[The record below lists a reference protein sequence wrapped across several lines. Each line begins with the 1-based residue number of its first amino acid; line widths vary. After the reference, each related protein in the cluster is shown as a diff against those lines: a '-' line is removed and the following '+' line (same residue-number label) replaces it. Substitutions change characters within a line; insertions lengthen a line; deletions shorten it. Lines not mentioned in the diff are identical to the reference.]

1 MTAPQPIL
9 IAGGGIGGLATAIA
23 LDRQNIEAQIL
34 ERSTF
39 AEESGAGIQLGPNV
53 TRILRHVGVL
63 DTLAAQTS
71 RPQAIWLFDGRNG
84 KKLATVPLGNV
95 AERRYGAPYLTLHRT
110 DLHQALRTV
119 ASSLPRITLTAGVAV
134 TQIRGD
140 NGVSVTDSD
149 GETHH
154 GSALI
159 GADGLW
165 STVRDWIAPGL
176 RPAYAGATAYRSLIP
191 RDSLPEPFSSF
202 IVGLWLGPRSH
213 LVHYPVQGGSAIN
226 IVAVAETGQAGEG
239 WNRSAERETVLS
251 SFERWN
257 KVPLDLIEAA
267 PQWRA
272 WSLFALRPL
281 PQWSRGAAVLLGDA
295 AHPVLPYLAQG
306 AGLAIEDAAKLAELV
321 GASRAE
327 PSAAFSTY
335 ETLRRPR
342 AAQVQRAAR
351 RLGRAYHLGGTV
363 FGDLIRFPRNLILGL
378 RGQDATLRGFDWLYG
393 WPSPERQ

>member
-23 LDRQNIEAQIL
+23 LDRQNIEAQVL

-176 RPAYAGATAYRSLIP
+176 RPAYAGATAYRSLIR
-191 RDSLPEPFSSF
+191 RDSLPEPFSSS

-213 LVHYPVQGGSAIN
+213 
-226 IVAVAETGQAGEG
+226 
-239 WNRSAERETVLS
+239 
-251 SFERWN
+251 
-257 KVPLDLIEAA
+257 
-267 PQWRA
+267 
-272 WSLFALRPL
+272 
-281 PQWSRGAAVLLGDA
+281 
-295 AHPVLPYLAQG
+295 
-306 AGLAIEDAAKLAELV
+306 
-321 GASRAE
+321 
-327 PSAAFSTY
+327 
-335 ETLRRPR
+335 
-342 AAQVQRAAR
+342 
-351 RLGRAYHLGGTV
+351 
-363 FGDLIRFPRNLILGL
+363 
-378 RGQDATLRGFDWLYG
+378 
-393 WPSPERQ
+393 

>member
-95 AERRYGAPYLTLHRT
+95 AERRYGAPYLTLQRT

-176 RPAYAGATAYRSLIP
+176 RPAYAGATAYRSLIR
-191 RDSLPEPFSSF
+191 RDSLPEPFSSS
-202 IVGLWLGPRSH
+202 IAGLWLGPRSH
-213 LVHYPVQGGSAIN
+213 LVHYAVQGGSAIN
-226 IVAVAETGQAGEG
+226 IVAVAETGQASEG
-239 WNRSAERETVLS
+239 WNRSADRETVLS

-257 KVPLDLIEAA
+257 KVPLGLIEAA
-267 PQWRA
+267 PHWRA

-327 PSAAFSTY
+327 PSAAFSTSPIASSSN
-335 ETLRRPR
+335 RSAVGRPP
-342 AAQVQRAAR
+342 
-351 RLGRAYHLGGTV
+351 GG
-363 FGDLIRFPRNLILGL
+363 
-378 RGQDATLRGFDWLYG
+378 
-393 WPSPERQ
+393 SRQ